1 LAIASEAKRVAGIIA
16 LMLAGLCVILF
27 GWIFFVEHAFR
38 TPVGLHSFGEVD
50 VAAWDKG
57 FVSAEGTWR
66 AERQP
71 ERILFL
77 TLSKPLNI
85 SKINCVRQSGFCE
98 VATAKNAFVQ
108 GIAVLEMMGERKRN
122 THGA

>member
-38 TPVGLHSFGEVD
+38 APVGLHSFGEVD
-50 VAAWDKG
+50 VAACDKG

-66 AERQP
+66 ASEQTAEHFKNQLRA
-71 ERILFL
+71 
-77 TLSKPLNI
+77 T
-85 SKINCVRQSGFCE
+85 VR
-98 VATAKNAFVQ
+98 
-108 GIAVLEMMGERKRN
+108 LL
-122 THGA
+122 